1 MVERRAPHFI
11 EKIGVMNGT
20 GPRCKLEQKAA
31 LGLEL
36 TGFLK
41 APPTSLFSYRGTV
54 RERRISGPRP
64 LYSVT

>member
-1 MVERRAPHFI
+1 MIERRAPHFI

-36 TGFLK
+36 INGFFKGSTNITLLLPRYEN
-41 APPTSLFSYRGTV
+41 AA
-54 RERRISGPRP
+54 GPRP
-64 LYSVT
+64 LYSLT